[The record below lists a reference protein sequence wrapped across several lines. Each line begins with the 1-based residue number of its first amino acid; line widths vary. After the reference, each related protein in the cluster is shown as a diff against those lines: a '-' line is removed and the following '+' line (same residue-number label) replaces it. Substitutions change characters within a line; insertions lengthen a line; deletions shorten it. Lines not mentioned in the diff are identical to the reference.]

1 MNPYEHLWKTLKVT
15 LLGMTKL
22 FPQMAPA
29 FNMVRDVMEEGEKL
43 AFSQKEDES
52 K

>member
-22 FPQMAPA
+22 FPQMGPA

-43 AFSQKEDES
+43 AFSQKEADS